1 MKKSFGAAGFTLL
14 LAFFLPFSALL
25 LPRPTVPPAPAPL
38 PEPTLPPLPTAAPAA
53 TPAPGTVTVWD
64 AAVQQ
69 ERTLA
74 LPEFLVGLAACEM
87 PPDWPADALCAQMVA
102 GYSYALALGDT
113 PLQVNSAQCLGWTD
127 TDVLK
132 ARWGDDY
139 NQFYARLT
147 QAAQTVNGCILTYG
161 GSPAAACY
169 HSISAGRTEASQNV
183 WLTAVPYLQGVASP
197 WDADAPGFE
206 TTITYS
212 AEQVYSVL
220 LTLGLDA
227 EEIENTP
234 AGWFGEGVLD
244 DAGYVAEMS
253 ICGQTFAGTK
263 LRSAF
268 SLRSAAFSVAYD
280 AGKNAFRFT
289 TRGYGHGVGLS
300 QYGAKAM
307 AGQGK
312 SWREILAWYFPGCEV
327 VE

>member
-147 QAAQTVNGCILTYG
+147 QAAQTVNGCVLTYG

-169 HSISAGRTEASQNV
+169 HSISAGHTEASQKV
-183 WLTAVPYLQGVASP
+183 WETALPYLQGVPSP
-197 WDADAPGFE
+197 ADLAADGYEVTVQYSPEQVSAVLLALGLAPG
-206 TTITYS
+206 S
-212 AEQVYSVL
+212 
-220 LTLGLDA
+220 D
-227 EEIENTP
+227 P
-234 AGWFGEGVLD
+234 AAWFGDAVRD
-244 DAGYVAEMS
+244 DAGYVTAQTV
-253 ICGQTFAGTK
+253 CGSRVAGTK
-263 LRSAF
+263 MRRAFHLRSA
-268 SLRSAAFSVAYD
+268 SFSVEYD
-280 AGKNAFRFT
+280 GTSFCFT
-289 TRGYGHGVGLS
+289 THGYGHGVGLS
-300 QYGAKAM
+300 QYGAKAL
-307 AGQGK
+307 AEQG
-312 SWREILAWYFPGCEV
+312 STWQEILLYYFPGCEV
-327 VE
+327 RQP